1 MQVFAAR
8 HVLPVASPP
17 IADGAIV
24 IDGERILAVGT
35 RDAVLDSIDGHGE
48 IRELGD
54 VAVIPG
60 LVNAHTHVELS
71 WLGKDPLPGDDYMT
85 WLRALLQRRDAGEP
99 QDVAGIAER
108 SIEGMVARGTVAA
121 GDVGNATWVVPLL
134 ARSELAGVF
143 FFEIYGLLG
152 VDFEELLGRS
162 AAAIDALERDPVV
175 AASGDRWRIA
185 LTPHGPHTASTPL
198 LKALAGRSTASN
210 APLSIHVAESDAE
223 VSLLADGSGPLPDL
237 FRERAGWDDDWQPPG
252 HSPVEQL
259 DRASALTP
267 RTLAVHCVH
276 LDRLDHSK
284 LQSRGV
290 SVITCPRSNRR
301 LGVGT
306 APIPQIMREGIPVAL
321 GTDSLASAPDL
332 DLFAE
337 MSALLEVH
345 PELKPAAVLRMA
357 TLNGAVALGLDNR
370 FGSIAAGKSAR
381 LVVVP
386 LDGPE
391 ASPLDAV
398 CSTPDSVY
406 PLERAPFETVPR

>member
-1 MQVFAAR
+1 MQVYAAR

-17 IADGAIV
+17 IVDGAVVVDGDRIV
-24 IDGERILAVGT
+24 AVGP
-35 RDAVLDSIDGHGE
+35 RDVVLNSDPGEGE

-54 VAVIPG
+54 VAMMPG

-71 WLGKDPLPGDDYMT
+71 WLGNDPLPGDDYMT
-85 WLRALLQRRDAGEP
+85 WLRALLDRRDTGQP
-99 QDVAGIAER
+99 QDAAGIAKQ
-108 SIEGMVARGTVAA
+108 SIEGMVARGTVAV

-143 FFEIYGLLG
+143 FFEIYGLRSVAL
-152 VDFEELLGRS
+152 EKLLVES
-162 AAAIDALERDPVV
+162 AAAMDALEQDPDL

-198 LKALAGRSTASN
+198 LKALAGRSAASN
-210 APLSIHVAESDAE
+210 EPLSIHVAESNEE

-237 FRERAGWDDDWQPPG
+237 FRKRAGWDEGWQAPG

-259 DRASALTP
+259 DRAGALSP

-306 APIPQIMREGIPVAL
+306 APIPRIMREGIPVAL

-332 DLFAE
+332 DLFGE
-337 MSALLEVH
+337 MSALIEVH

-357 TLNGAVALGLDNR
+357 TLNGATALGLDKR
-370 FGSIAAGKSAR
+370 FGSIEAGKSAR

-386 LDGPE
+386 LETAG

-398 CSTPDSVY
+398 CSNPDTVY

>member
-1 MQVFAAR
+1 MQVYAAR

-17 IADGAIV
+17 IGDGAVV
-24 IDGERILAVGT
+24 IDGDRIVAVGP
-35 RDAVLDSIDGHGE
+35 RDAVLSSVEGGAE

-54 VAVIPG
+54 VVVIPG

-71 WLGKDPLPGDDYMT
+71 WLGDDPLPGDDYMT

-99 QDVAGIAER
+99 PNAASIAER
-108 SIEGMVARGTVAA
+108 SIDKMVARGTVAV

-134 ARSELAGVF
+134 ARSELTGIF
-143 FFEIYGLLG
+143 FFEIYGLRST
-152 VDFEELLGRS
+152 DFERLLVNS
-162 AAAIDALERDPVV
+162 AAAIDALGQDP
-175 AASGDRWRIA
+175 AFAESGGRWRIA

-223 VSLLADGSGPLPDL
+223 ASLLSDGSGPLPDL
-237 FRERAGWDDDWQPPG
+237 FKERAGWDDGWQAPG
-252 HSPVEQL
+252 VSPVEQL
-259 DRASALTP
+259 DRAGALSP

-290 SVITCPRSNRR
+290 TVITCPRSNRR

-306 APIPQIMREGIPVAL
+306 APILQIMGEGIPVAL

-345 PELKPAAVLRMA
+345 PGLKPAAVLRMA
-357 TLNGAVALGLDNR
+357 TLNGATALGLDGR
-370 FGSIAAGKSAR
+370 LGSIAAGKSSR

-386 LDGPE
+386 LEDAD
-391 ASPLDAV
+391 ASPLETV
-398 CSTPDSVY
+398 CSTPSSVY
-406 PLERAPFETVPR
+406 PLQRAPFETVTR